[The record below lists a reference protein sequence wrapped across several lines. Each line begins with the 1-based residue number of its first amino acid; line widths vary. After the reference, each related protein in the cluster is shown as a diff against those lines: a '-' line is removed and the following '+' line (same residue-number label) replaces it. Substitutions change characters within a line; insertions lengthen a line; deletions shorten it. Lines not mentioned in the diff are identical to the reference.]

1 MSTRFKIKESEKIT
15 SLPACDK
22 IYSKGVHEGM
32 KKILIVDDEE
42 SILKMLS
49 KALKSDGVE
58 VITAT
63 RIEEAEYAIKNS
75 FFNLVIA
82 DIRLTGV
89 LGREG
94 LELLVYVQEKSPETK
109 VIIMTGYGSDE
120 IKKEAYE
127 KGAYYYFDKP
137 IDLRVL
143 NEKLKE
149 LGIFNKFMQKEQP

>member
-1 MSTRFKIKESEKIT
+1 MEE
-15 SLPACDK
+15 
-22 IYSKGVHEGM
+22 M

-42 SILKMLS
+42 NVLRNLS

-58 VITAT
+58 VITT
-63 RIEEAEYAIKNS
+63 TKIEEAEYAIKS
-75 FFNLVIA
+75 TFFNVVIA

-94 LELLVYVQEKSPETK
+94 LELLPYVIEKSPDTK
-109 VIIMTGYGSDE
+109 VIIMTGYGSEE
-120 IKKEAYE
+120 IEKEAYE

-137 IDLRVL
+137 IDLRIL

-149 LGIFNKFMQKEQP
+149 IGIYNNFMEKALP